1 MHNGLIAQELMVKV
15 LQWLIPGCFIPTIEQ
30 VVCSSKLF
38 KGVKKKIKQKTD
50 KIVLFKMY
58 NGL

>member
-15 LQWLIPGCFIPTIEQ
+15 LQWPIPGCFIPTIEQ
-30 VVCSSKLF
+30 VVCSNKPF
-38 KGVKKKIKQKTD
+38 KEVKKIKQKTD